1 MKNNQKKIL
10 ITSIWLSLS
19 LILIFVLFY
28 ITRQP
33 KTPQIAHANPETA
46 AFESPFGIDLGT
58 LGPFWNEN
66 EPVDFPILAQLLS
79 QAGVRWVRVDLV
91 WKFAEPTNDNWNE
104 DHLAKVVTLLT
115 TLKNA
120 GLLISLDLRNVP
132 DWASD
137 VPGGDF
143 RYPPANLIDWDDFVS
158 EMVMRLGN
166 YVDVWEIENEVSH
179 KIGYVENKEK
189 YVEMVSRAVNI
200 IKAAYPNSLIALS
213 SFWLPPPQTWIDPE
227 AAVAAIKYWLV
238 QTDNLVDIFNLH
250 IYATDDLQVAEQTQ
264 TFRNYIA
271 EAGTAEKPIWLTET
285 NICPTRQEA
294 CLDPAD
300 GGIKLKS
307 RYQTA
312 INAGIDKVFWHP
324 VKQGGPWGPGLLEP
338 PVASMSAGYQ
348 PHEPIF
354 SAFRDMT
361 TNFQVDANSDWVVDI
376 LDFQIWVSNYVK
388 HTSVGVTEGDFDNS
402 DKTNSLDFAMW
413 REIFGPH

>member
-1 MKNNQKKIL
+1 MKNKFRNIIIAGLWIIL
-10 ITSIWLSLS
+10 SASIIITVNITIKQTKNSRVAKASL
-19 LILIFVLFY
+19 
-28 ITRQP
+28 
-33 KTPQIAHANPETA
+33 ETA
-46 AFESPFGIDLGT
+46 AFENPFGIDLGT

-66 EPVDFPILAQLLS
+66 EPVDYPILAQLLS

-91 WKFAEPTNDNWNE
+91 WKFAEPTNDHWNE
-104 DHLAKVVTLLT
+104 DHLAKVATLLT

-120 GLLISLDLRNVP
+120 GLLTSLDLRNVP

-143 RYPPANLIDWDDFVS
+143 LYPPTNLVDWDDFVS
-158 EMVMRLGN
+158 EMVMRFGN

-189 YVEMVSRAVNI
+189 YVEMVGRAVNI
-200 IKAAYPNSLIALS
+200 IKVAYPNSLIALS
-213 SFWLPPPQTWIDPE
+213 SFWLPPPQSWIDPE
-227 AAVAAIKYWLV
+227 AAVTAIKYWLV
-238 QTDNLVDIFNLH
+238 ETDNLVDIFNLH
-250 IYATDDLQVAEQTQ
+250 IYATDDMQVAEQTQ
-264 TFRNYIA
+264 IFRNYIA
-271 EAGTAEKPIWLTET
+271 EAGIAEKPIWLTET
-285 NICPTRQEA
+285 NICPTHQET

-300 GGIKLKS
+300 GGVKLKS

-312 INAGIDKVFWHP
+312 INAGNDKVFWHP

-338 PVASMSAGYQ
+338 PVASMSASYK

-376 LDFQIWVSNYVK
+376 LDFQIWISYYAK
-388 HTSVGVTEGDFDNS
+388 PTTVGLTQGDFDNS

-413 REIFGPH
+413 REIFGPR